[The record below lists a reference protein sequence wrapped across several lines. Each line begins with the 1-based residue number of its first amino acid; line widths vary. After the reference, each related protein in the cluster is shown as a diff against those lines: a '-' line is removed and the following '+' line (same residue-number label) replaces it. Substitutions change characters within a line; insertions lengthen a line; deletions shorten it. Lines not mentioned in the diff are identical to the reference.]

1 MILKFFGEIWD
12 LDFLWIWV
20 LSLNLKQDFLKNH
33 YFCTDSLIDS
43 FIPNFLRCGKKSRG
57 NLQFSWI
64 KSCYS
69 IKCFLKCFFCLR
81 LNSFGN
87 GMDPT
92 SVDPPLAA
100 GLGNFDDYDLHSDL
114 LNDFLDGEV
123 ISKKK
128 LLVLYQKF

>member
-1 MILKFFGEIWD
+1 MGKILGEICNFLELNHAILKMF
-12 LDFLWIWV
+12 
-20 LSLNLKQDFLKNH
+20 SLNF
-33 YFCTDSLIDS
+33 
-43 FIPNFLRCGKKSRG
+43 
-57 NLQFSWI
+57 
-64 KSCYS
+64 
-69 IKCFLKCFFCLR
+69 FFCLR

-123 ISKKK
+123 ISKKI
-128 LLVLYQKF
+128 LLGLYQKF